1 MFQWIATMYRPKV
14 PEHITSFQ
22 LAVLVLSVLVVS
34 LALAIELVF
43 NLPSDVLQILIY
55 VDTFICAIFII
66 DFVQQY
72 RAAPSKLEYM
82 KWGWRDLISCIPLIE

>member
-1 MFQWIATMYRPKV
+1 MYRPKV
-14 PEHITSFQ
+14 PEHITNFQ
-22 LAVLVLSVLVVS
+22 LTVLVLSVFVVS
-34 LALAIELVF
+34 LAIVLVF
-43 NLPSDVLQILIY
+43 NLPSDVLLILNY

-82 KWGWRDLISCIPLIE
+82 KWGWLDLISCIPLME

>member
-1 MFQWIATMYRPKV
+1 MYRPKV
-14 PEHITSFQ
+14 PEHITNFQ
-22 LAVLVLSVLVVS
+22 LAVLVLSVFFVS
-34 LALAIELVF
+34 LAIVLVF
-43 NLPSDVLQILIY
+43 NLLSDVLQILIY

-82 KWGWRDLISCIPLIE
+82 NRAGLTLFLVSH